1 MKKVLLASVIVSLF
15 FAVISCGM
23 ADMTNP
29 TANEFDVVIVGDSIF
44 DLDGFIHTN
53 LKALAGKSY
62 KDYSKS
68 GDSIQYIIN
77 QYNKAIAARPSIR
90 TIIMDG
96 GGNDILMDVYWSQAC
111 QSSTSTVSS
120 SCKAYLDGVLDKVEG
135 LWEDMDNDGVDDIV
149 YQGYY
154 RLKAGLATSILYG
167 GTKLNPAVNYAD
179 TQLGPACAVSPAEC
193 WWLDPRADFAG
204 KESTYI
210 KSDGIHPTNA
220 GGKVLATR
228 IWNKMVSV
236 GAYK

>member
-1 MKKVLLASVIVSLF
+1 MKKIVVALSIVSLF
-15 FAVISCGM
+15 LAVIGCGM

-53 LKALAGKSY
+53 LKTLSGKSY

-68 GDSIQYIIN
+68 GDSIQYIVN

-90 TIIMDG
+90 TIIMDA
-96 GGNDILMDVYWSQAC
+96 GGNDILMDAYWSQAC
-111 QSSTSTVSS
+111 QSSSGVISS
-120 SCKAYLDGVLDKVEG
+120 SCQAYLDGVLDKIEV
-135 LWEDMDNDGVDDIV
+135 LWEDMDNDGVDNIIH
-149 YQGYY
+149 QGYY
-154 RLKAGLATSILYG
+154 RIKSAFLTNLLYG
-167 GTKLNPAVNYAD
+167 GTKLNGAVNYAD
-179 TQLGPACAVSPAEC
+179 TKLGPSCAVSPAQC
-193 WWLDPRADFAG
+193 WWIDPRADFAG

-210 KSDGIHPTNA
+210 KSDGIHPTNTGA
-220 GGKVLATR
+220 KVLATR